1 MWEDLRF
8 RSVSPLFCVV
18 AIICAIFQGG
28 VPVLFLSVLFAC
40 LFMPAVYKQMVGMI
54 DGILLSVYSGLLADL
69 TTIGYFFLLAGG
81 FGLLWTCFKKT
92 SIPLVTMMGAS
103 YSLIISMQ

>member
-1 MWEDLRF
+1 MWEDLEF
-8 RSVSPLFCVV
+8 RSVSPILCAA
-18 AIICAIFQGG
+18 AITCAILQGG
-28 VPVLFLSVLFAC
+28 MIVLLASIFFAC
-40 LFMPAVYKQMVGMI
+40 LLMPAALKQMIGYI
-54 DGILLSVYSGLLADL
+54 DLVLLGVYSGLLADL